1 MGRHGVLCL
10 SFVLLGAGCSSTRED
25 DSTPFITS
33 ATDSLGDGSAGNTT
47 GSAGTGPDVTTGGQ
61 DGTSATAGDE
71 ASDDSPVK
79 FDLEAEDIVA
89 PPTMGCDKIDFVF
102 SVDNS
107 CSTED
112 DQATLQQ
119 AFAQFVQLIRDNV
132 QGQDWHI
139 IVVDSDGDPTWA
151 CDNGA
156 ASCCSGFT
164 PGTYNFTACDLEL
177 GAGVISPHGGQAS
190 NMDCGVP
197 AGRRYLT
204 GDDDPLDD
212 MFACVAQVG
221 TSGSF
226 SEFPVTA
233 AVNALQ
239 NPMGC
244 NDGFLRD
251 DAILVITV
259 ITDDHDGD
267 FSYPGDA
274 ENGDA
279 NAWYQSIVDAK
290 NGNED
295 ATVFIGLTS
304 NHCMAPPVPPFA
316 QIVQLFGDQG
326 VQGSN
331 CSLPEMLD
339 TFEVAVSAID
349 TTCDGF
355 IPG

>member
-1 MGRHGVLCL
+1 MGRHGLIWGL
-10 SFVLLGAGCSSTRED
+10 TLLVATGCSSTRED
-25 DSTPFITS
+25 EQTPFITS
-33 ATDSLGDGSAGNTT
+33 ASASIGDGTAGQSTT
-47 GSAGTGPDVTTGGQ
+47 SGETGPDVTTGNVETGAVTGA
-61 DGTSATAGDE
+61 DD

-79 FDLEAEDIVA
+79 FDLEAEDIEV
-89 PPTMGCDKIDFVF
+89 PETTGCDKIDFVF

-156 ASCCSGFT
+156 ASCCTGFA
-164 PGTYNFTACDLEL
+164 PGSYNFSACDLEM
-177 GAGVISPHGGQAS
+177 GAGVVSPHGGQAS
-190 NMDCGVP
+190 NTDCGIP

-204 GDDDPLDD
+204 GDDEPLDD

-226 SEFPVTA
+226 SEYPITA

-251 DAILVITV
+251 DAILVMTV

-274 ENGDA
+274 ENGA
-279 NAWYQSIVDAK
+279 PNGWYDSIVAAK

-295 ATVFIGLTS
+295 ASVFIALTS
-304 NHCMAPPVPPFA
+304 NHCMGPPVPPFQ

-339 TFEVAVSAID
+339 TFEAAVMAID